1 MVGPMARRAQ
11 RRNAM
16 HARTFI
22 ACFALAAV
30 FAAGCGKKT
39 PPPAVD
45 IEDAPV
51 EAPRPAPDSEQ
62 ILRFNNGIEPE
73 TLDPAIMTGAPE
85 HVLAL
90 ALFEG
95 LTTYDAKT
103 LAPRPGMAKSWDI
116 SKDGLTYTFHLRHNA
131 RWSNGDEVTADDF
144 LFSWNRA
151 ISPRIA
157 AQYAYQFKYI
167 RGAKAFTS
175 GDIKDFTKVGIKA
188 PDKYTM
194 VVTLA
199 APTAFFLDL
208 TSFQTYMPVHQNTV
222 NTHGDK
228 WTKPENMVCNG
239 PFLLKEWSSEKRVVL
254 EKNPTYWNASA
265 VRLQKIIAFPHAM
278 ETAYSLFK
286 QGKIDWMRGIPLK
299 KIDEIK
305 RLPEYLVAPWLGTNY
320 YKFNVTKPP
329 FNDPLVRRAFSMAID
344 RKSLVREIVRGGQ
357 IPTRGFVPPMTGYEG
372 ISGPAYDPEAA
383 RKLIAQA
390 GFGPDKPFPK
400 VDLLYNTDE
409 SHKQVAEAVVEMWK
423 ENLGITV
430 GLYNSEWKVYLEEVH
445 QLNYLIA
452 RAGWIGD
459 YTDPNTFLDMFVT
472 DGGNNNTGWSNKEY
486 DRLIKAAACE
496 LDADKR
502 RSLFR
507 KAEKILIA
515 DELPILPLYFLVKQ
529 DLKAAKVEGIYP
541 NVRALH
547 PFQAIYIA
555 KTEK

>member
-1 MVGPMARRAQ
+1 MARRAQ

-22 ACFALAAV
+22 AGFALAAV
-30 FAAGCGKKT
+30 LVAGCGKKA
-39 PPPAVD
+39 PLPAAD
-45 IEDAPV
+45 PTDTPV
-51 EAPRPAPDSEQ
+51 EAPRLAPDSEQ
-62 ILRFNNGIEPE
+62 ILRFNNGAEPE
-73 TLDPAIMTGAPE
+73 TLDPAKMTGNPE
-85 HVLAL
+85 HMLAM

-95 LTTYDAKT
+95 LTTYDPKT
-103 LAPRPGMAKSWDI
+103 LAPRPGMAESWEI
-116 SKDGLTYTFHLRHNA
+116 SKDGLTYTFKMRRNV
-131 RWSNGDEVTADDF
+131 RWSNGNEVTADDF
-144 LFSWNRA
+144 LFSWRRA
-151 ISPRIA
+151 ISPRTA
-157 AQYAYQFKYI
+157 AQYAYQFYYI
-167 RGAKAFTS
+167 HGAKAFNK
-175 GDIKDFTKVGIKA
+175 GDINDFTKVGIKA

-194 VVTLA
+194 VVTLT

-228 WTKPENMVCNG
+228 WTRPKNMVSNG

-265 VRLQKIIAFPHAM
+265 VRLQKIIAFPYENM
-278 ETAYSLFK
+278 DTAYSLFK

-305 RLPEYLVAPWLGTNY
+305 RLPEYQVAPWLATY
-320 YKFNVTKPP
+320 FYRFNVTKPP
-329 FNDPLVRRAFSMAID
+329 FNDPRVRRALSMAIN
-344 RKSLVREIVRGGQ
+344 RRSLVREIVRGGQ
-357 IPTRGFVPPMTGYEG
+357 IPALGFVPPMTGYEG
-372 ISGPAYDPEAA
+372 VSGPAYDPEGA
-383 RKLIAQA
+383 RKLLAEA
-390 GFGPDKPFPK
+390 GFASGEAFPK
-400 VDLLYNTDE
+400 VDLLFNTSE

-430 GLYNSEWKVYLEEVH
+430 GLYNAEWKVYLEDVT
-445 QLNYLIA
+445 QLNYQIA

-486 DRLIKAAACE
+486 DRLIEAAACE

-502 RSLFR
+502 RDLFY
-507 KAEKILIA
+507 KAEKILVA
-515 DELPILPLYFLVKQ
+515 DELPILPLYFYVKQ
-529 DLKAAKVEGIYP
+529 DLKAAKVEGIYT

-555 KTEK
+555 ETGE